1 MLRRLPHGNND
12 DRNNPF
18 SCFKLNQNSSWFD
31 FSQKNILDI
40 KGNDIGLEREFLT
53 QLFTK
58 TIFPIYVLLL
68 FPIFPFFTCYCI
80 FCKRNNV
87 SIWIIAL
94 LWFLLKKLTII
105 TIVIWKKEKKKK
117 KKRKN
122 DFVVV
127 LFYVLLLCFYLRL

>member
-1 MLRRLPHGNND
+1 MILHFFMKYTSMIRFLGGVNFLFYFIFYELGHIDEISFFYQRYVKQRNVLCRLLHGNND

-18 SCFKLNQNSSWFD
+18 SCFKLDQNSSWFD

-68 FPIFPFFTCYCI
+68 FPIFPFSPVIVFFT
-80 FCKRNNV
+80 KKT
-87 SIWIIAL
+87 
-94 LWFLLKKLTII
+94 LW
-105 TIVIWKKEKKKK
+105 V
-117 KKRKN
+117 
-122 DFVVV
+122 
-127 LFYVLLLCFYLRL
+127 YRL